1 MGFLYIK
8 IVDQISFVYN
18 SQFNSK
24 KDIED
29 LKRQNTHLEKQIRT
43 LERAKSSGNYSSA
56 ADVLNE
62 NGLLEDA
69 SSLVTPRPHR

>member
-1 MGFLYIK
+1 MDLK
-8 IVDQISFVYN
+8 IVNQISFVYN

-69 SSLVTPRPHR
+69 SSLVTPRPHRY

>member
-1 MGFLYIK
+1 MGLK

>member
-1 MGFLYIK
+1 MGLR
-8 IVDQISFVYN
+8 IVDQISFVYY